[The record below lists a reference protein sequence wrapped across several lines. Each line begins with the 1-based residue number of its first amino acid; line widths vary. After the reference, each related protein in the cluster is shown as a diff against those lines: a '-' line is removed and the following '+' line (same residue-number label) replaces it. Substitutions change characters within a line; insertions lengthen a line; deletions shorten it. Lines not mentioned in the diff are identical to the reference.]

1 MSSNGVYLEL
11 LGAFELSY
19 AGCRIPL
26 PSGAQRLLALLAVR
40 TAGVYRGAAA
50 ELLWPD
56 CVPSRASANLRT
68 ALCHGRRAG
77 PVTTVECVDR
87 RLRLAPVVAVDLHLV
102 RAAARKAA
110 TDGAPPAEREGL
122 AARLREEL
130 LPRWSD
136 EWLVLERERWDQLRL
151 HALEA
156 LAERLRRE
164 GRYLDAFQTAL
175 TATQIDPIRETAQRI
190 LVEILL
196 AEGNRACAVKRY
208 RDYRRLL
215 SRELAVE
222 PSPLMTRLVQD
233 ATRPSGGRQPAAPG
247 RRGAVRR
254 EVSGG

>member
-26 PSGAQRLLALLAVR
+26 PSGAQRLLALLAVH

-77 PVTTVECVDR
+77 PVTAVECVDR
-87 RLRLAPVVAVDLHLV
+87 RLRLAPVVAVDLHCV
-102 RAAARKAA
+102 RGAAQRSV
-110 TDGAPPAEREGL
+110 TDGAPPAEHEDL
-122 AARLREEL
+122 VARLRDEL
-130 LPRWSD
+130 LPHWPD

-164 GRYLDAFQTAL
+164 GEYLDAFQTAL
-175 TATQIDPIRETAQRI
+175 TASQIDPIRETAQRI

-208 RDYRRLL
+208 QEYRRLL
-215 SRELAVE
+215 RRELAVE

-233 ATRPSGGRQPAAPG
+233 AISA
-247 RRGAVRR
+247 
-254 EVSGG
+254 